1 VRTAH
6 CRCSSARNFRE
17 FVERIFAYVTKEYD
31 MTSLRKLIP
40 LVLAYLC
47 LTVGPAF
54 AHVGVGP
61 VDTFSHGF
69 LHPLCGID
77 HILAMVAVGL
87 YAASLG
93 GSALWLVPTAFVGT
107 MIFGGILGYE
117 GFPLPLVEEGIGASV
132 IVMGL
137 AVASGMKLP
146 TIAAMAL
153 VGLFALF
160 HGHAHGSEGAG
171 LGVSFLPY
179 AAGFI
184 IATASLHM
192 AGIAFGFGLD
202 CFGDR
207 SSKILR
213 RTAGAIGALAGVAIL
228 TGLLGT

>member
-1 VRTAH
+1 
-6 CRCSSARNFRE
+6 
-17 FVERIFAYVTKEYD
+17 
-31 MTSLRKLIP
+31 MTSSSRLIP

-61 VDTFSHGF
+61 ADTFTRGF
-69 LHPLCGID
+69 LHPLGGID
-77 HILAMVAVGL
+77 HILAMVAVGI

-93 GSALWLVPTAFVGT
+93 GVALWLVPTAFVGT

-117 GFPLPLVEEGIGASV
+117 GFPLPLVEAGIGASV
-132 IVMGL
+132 VVMGL
-137 AVASGMKLP
+137 AIASGVKLP

-153 VGLFALF
+153 VGLFALC

-179 AAGFI
+179 AAGFM

-192 AGIAFGFGLD
+192 AGIALGFGLD
-202 CFGDR
+202 RLGDS

-213 RTAGAIGALAGVAIL
+213 RSAGAIGALAGVAIV
-228 TGLLGT
+228 TGLLGA

>member
-1 VRTAH
+1 
-6 CRCSSARNFRE
+6 
-17 FVERIFAYVTKEYD
+17 
-31 MTSLRKLIP
+31 MTSLRKLVP

-61 VDTFSHGF
+61 IDTVSQGF
-69 LHPLCGID
+69 LHPLSGID

-93 GSALWLVPTAFVGT
+93 GSALWLVPAAFVGT
-107 MIFGGILGYE
+107 MIFGGIIGYE
-117 GFPLPLVEEGIGASV
+117 GYPLPLVEEGIGASV
-132 IVMGL
+132 IVMGV
-137 AVASGMKLP
+137 AIASGVKLP

-171 LGVSFLPY
+171 LGVSSLPY

-192 AGIAFGFGLD
+192 AGITLGFGLD
-202 CFGDR
+202 RLGDR
-207 SSKILR
+207 PSKILR
-213 RTAGAIGALAGVAIL
+213 RTAGVIGALAGVGIL